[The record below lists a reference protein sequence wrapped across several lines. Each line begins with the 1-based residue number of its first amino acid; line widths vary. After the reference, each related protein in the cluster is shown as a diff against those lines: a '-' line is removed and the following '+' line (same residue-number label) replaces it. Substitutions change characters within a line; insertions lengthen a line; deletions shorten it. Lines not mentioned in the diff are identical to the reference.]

1 MEQFKAL
8 DKKYLLK
15 VKKENYGYRCLTNER
30 QFYMENYPEMV
41 VEKGNID
48 DMILVMV
55 RGENVCADC

>member
-1 MEQFKAL
+1 MLNKNS
-8 DKKYLLK
+8 KKYVLK
-15 VKKENYGYRCLTNER
+15 AKKEPYGYRCLTNER

-55 RGENVCADC
+55 RGGNVCEDC